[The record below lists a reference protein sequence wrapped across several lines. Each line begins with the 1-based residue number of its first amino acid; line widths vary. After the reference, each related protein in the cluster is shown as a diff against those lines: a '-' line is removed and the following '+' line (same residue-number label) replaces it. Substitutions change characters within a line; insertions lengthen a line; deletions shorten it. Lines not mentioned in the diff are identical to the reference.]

1 MPNDQ
6 TPSIDIAFKK
16 DRKGVTWY
24 GMVWYGMVWY
34 GRSLWRIAGGRS
46 VQVQLRIGTISIG
59 TAGRHMCP
67 TSRETLSTHRANEW
81 ENRNS
86 ETFCG
91 PASNLISY
99 CG

>member
-34 GRSLWRIAGGRS
+34 GRSL
-46 VQVQLRIGTISIG
+46 
-59 TAGRHMCP
+59 
-67 TSRETLSTHRANEW
+67 
-81 ENRNS
+81 
-86 ETFCG
+86 
-91 PASNLISY
+91 
-99 CG
+99 